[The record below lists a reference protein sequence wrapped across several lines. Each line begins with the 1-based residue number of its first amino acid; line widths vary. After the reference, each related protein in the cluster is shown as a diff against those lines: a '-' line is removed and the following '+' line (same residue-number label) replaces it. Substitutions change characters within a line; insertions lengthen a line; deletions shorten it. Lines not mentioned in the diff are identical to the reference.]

1 MTDEPDLRTEY
12 FILVELMD
20 FAVGGI
26 DRGSFAE
33 ILREARGALSD
44 EDYVGL
50 QGDLRT
56 LLQGR

>member
-1 MTDEPDLRTEY
+1 MSDEPDMRTEY
-12 FILVELMD
+12 LILVEPMV

-26 DRGSFAE
+26 DRSSLVG
-33 ILREARGALSD
+33 ILREARGILSNN
-44 EDYVGL
+44 DYVGL